1 MTRIFE
7 AKTRTGQTLVYCVA
21 EGRRGEQALREL
33 ERQCQGG
40 SITKVSGDDV
50 LRAETR
56 RFVDQRKPR
65 SGR

>member
-40 SITKVSGDDV
+40 SITKVSGADV
-50 LRAETR
+50 LRVETR